1 MNYIDS
7 IQITMDGM
15 KETHDKLKPYMDG
28 RGSFDVILNNVKL
41 LEHHDVQELTL
52 RINLDKNT
60 LPSVYKFVDYLC
72 DNGIN
77 KGITAV
83 KFAPI
88 FLTQNEILGCSHSNE
103 NSLPPELLG
112 DLYIYAA
119 KKGLRTFKDFDN
131 GLCVGKVQ
139 NDFSIDEK
147 WYQFLNDDSDCIKS
161 CEYAPICFGGCRWSK
176 ECNKRLYEAAFK
188 KILQAYVISF
198 YL

>member
-77 KGITAV
+77 
-83 KFAPI
+83 
-88 FLTQNEILGCSHSNE
+88 NRCSDQYRQYRDE
-103 NSLPPELLG
+103 T
-112 DLYIYAA
+112 DI
-119 KKGLRTFKDFDN
+119 
-131 GLCVGKVQ
+131 C
-139 NDFSIDEK
+139 IDELQSLIQCEDAE
-147 WYQFLNDDSDCIKS
+147 YREDDEGESIEQPFRCL
-161 CEYAPICFGGCRWSK
+161 A
-176 ECNKRLYEAAFK
+176 L
-188 KILQAYVISF
+188 
-198 YL
+198 

>member
-1 MNYIDS
+1 
-7 IQITMDGM
+7 MDGM

-60 LPSVYKFVDYLC
+60 LPYVYKFVDYLC

-88 FLTQNEILGCSHSNE
+88 FLTQNEILG
-103 NSLPPELLG
+103 
-112 DLYIYAA
+112 
-119 KKGLRTFKDFDN
+119 
-131 GLCVGKVQ
+131 
-139 NDFSIDEK
+139 
-147 WYQFLNDDSDCIKS
+147 
-161 CEYAPICFGGCRWSK
+161 
-176 ECNKRLYEAAFK
+176 
-188 KILQAYVISF
+188 
-198 YL
+198 